1 MTHVLIVDDEKEIL
15 ELAQHRL
22 EREGYTV
29 TTATTEEDGTR
40 LAKAI
45 DDLDLVL
52 TDLRIGEGSGLKLC
66 ESVISGRP
74 DIPVVVMTG
83 YSTIDGRTLYQFWLN
98 SVRRYE
104 HWIPNAN
111 FNRTRHDAD
120 YSHHMLTVETQ
131 MRLYD
136 NKPWYY
142 NNKMLEFLLKKP

>member
-1 MTHVLIVDDEKEIL
+1 MDDLSTTFDETEDDVEGVCRLVEIL
-15 ELAQHRL
+15 QDEFR
-22 EREGYTV
+22 RT
-29 TTATTEEDGTR
+29 
-40 LAKAI
+40 K
-45 DDLDLVL
+45 
-52 TDLRIGEGSGLKLC
+52 
-66 ESVISGRP
+66 
-74 DIPVVVMTG
+74 G
-83 YSTIDGRTLYQFWLN
+83 YSTVDGRTLYQFWLN

-111 FNRTRHDAD
+111 FKRKRQDED